1 MPQLEKDPRVYF
13 ALERTF
19 LAWIRTGLALMGFG
33 FVVARFGIFLGEIRM
48 TTGAVM
54 TQTTGFSA
62 WAGTALV
69 LMGVA
74 VQAVSMARYVHVVG
88 QLNRGEDVTGM
99 PSKTALTVSAMLAL
113 IGIGVAA
120 YLIAIR

>member
-1 MPQLEKDPRVYF
+1 MAQAEKDPRVYF

-33 FVVARFGIFLGEIRM
+33 FVVARFGIFLREIRM
-48 TTGAVM
+48 TTGVVV
-54 TQTTGFSA
+54 TQQTGFSA

-74 VQAVSMARYVHVVG
+74 VQAISMARYVHVIR
-88 QLNRGEDVTGM
+88 QLKRGDDVTGV
-99 PSKTALTVSAMLAL
+99 PSKTALTVSGILAL

-120 YLIAIR
+120 YLIVIR

>member
-1 MPQLEKDPRVYF
+1 MPEKDPRVYF

-33 FVVARFGIFLGEIRM
+33 FVVARFGIFLREIRM
-48 TTGAVM
+48 TAGAVPI
-54 TQTTGFSA
+54 QRTGYSA

-69 LMGVA
+69 LIGVA
-74 VQAVSMARYVHVVG
+74 VQVVSTARYVSIIH
-88 QLNRGEDVTGM
+88 QLNRGDDVTGA
-99 PSKTALTVSAMLAL
+99 PSRTALTVSAVLAL
-113 IGIGVAA
+113 IGIGVAV

>member
-1 MPQLEKDPRVYF
+1 
-13 ALERTF
+13 
-19 LAWIRTGLALMGFG
+19 MGFG
-33 FVVARFGIFLGEIRM
+33 FVVARFGIFLREIRIS
-48 TTGAVM
+48 TGAVV
-54 TQTTGFSA
+54 TQPTGFSA

-74 VQAVSMARYVHVVG
+74 VQAISMARYVHIVR
-88 QLNRGEDVTGM
+88 QLNQGEDVTGT
-99 PSKTALTVSAMLAL
+99 PSRTALVIAGILAL